1 MAYSDTI
8 KYVVGDTRPVISIA
22 LKDSNTAAAG
32 KTLDSQDSTTWATI
46 SLASNDYVKMY
57 IRKVGTKL
65 VTDASLSSYDASKIL
80 TATSIVDGDGTA
92 VFTPTT
98 STFDSAGTYEG
109 EIEISYSSGAII
121 QTVHELVKFIVRDD
135 FN

>member
-57 IRKVGTKL
+57 IRKVGSTTL
-65 VTDASLSSYDASKIL
+65 AATL
-80 TATSIVDGDGTA
+80 TANVTSTSNGTA
-92 VFTPTT
+92 EFTPTT
-98 STFDSAGTYEG
+98 STFASAGTYEG
-109 EIEISYSSGAII
+109 EIEISYSNGAII

>member
-22 LKDSNTAAAG
+22 VKDSNTAAAG
-32 KTLDSQDSTTWATI
+32 KTLDPQDSTTWATI

-80 TATSIVDGDGTA
+80 TANVTSTSNGTA
-92 VFTPTT
+92 EFTPTT
-98 STFDSAGTYEG
+98 ATFASAGTYEG

-121 QTVHELVKFIVRDD
+121 QTVHELVKFNVRDD

>member
-57 IRKVGTKL
+57 IRKVGSTTL
-65 VTDASLSSYDASKIL
+65 AATL
-80 TATSIVDGDGTA
+80 TASNINTSNGTA
-92 VFTPTT
+92 DFTPTT
-98 STFDSAGTYEG
+98 STFASAGTYEG
-109 EIEISYSSGAII
+109 EIEIAYTGGIV
-121 QTVHELVKFIVRDD
+121 QTVHDLVKFNVRDD

>member
-32 KTLDSQDSTTWATI
+32 KTLNPQDSTTWATI
-46 SLASNDYVKMY
+46 SLANNDYVKMY
-57 IRKVGTKL
+57 IRKVGSTTL
-65 VTDASLSSYDASKIL
+65 A
-80 TATSIVDGDGTA
+80 ATLEATNKNDSNGTA
-92 VFTPTT
+92 DFTPTT
-98 STFDSAGTYEG
+98 STFASAGTYEG
-109 EIEISYSSGAII
+109 EIEISYSSGTII
-121 QTVHELVKFIVRDD
+121 QTVHELVKFNVRDD

>member
-32 KTLDSQDSTTWATI
+32 KTLDSQDSTTWAVI
-46 SLASNDYVKMY
+46 SLSGKEYVKMY
-57 IRKVGTKL
+57 IRKVGSTTL
-65 VTDASLSSYDASKIL
+65 AATLEASN
-80 TATSIVDGDGTA
+80 IVDGDGTA

-98 STFDSAGTYEG
+98 STFATAGTYEG
-109 EIEISYSSGAII
+109 EIEVKYTSGDF

>member
-32 KTLDSQDSTTWATI
+32 KTLDSQDSTTWAAI

-57 IRKVGTKL
+57 IRKVGSTTL
-65 VTDASLSSYDASKIL
+65 AATL
-80 TATSIVDGDGTA
+80 TASNINTSNGTA
-92 VFTPTT
+92 DFTPTT

-121 QTVHELVKFIVRDD
+121 QTVHDLVKFIVRDD

>member
-1 MAYSDTI
+1 MAYSDSI
-8 KYVVGDTRPVISIA
+8 KFVVGDTRPVISIA

-32 KTLDSQDSTTWATI
+32 ATLDPQDSTTWATI

-57 IRKVGTKL
+57 IRKVGSTTL
-65 VTDASLSSYDASKIL
+65 AATL
-80 TATSIVDGDGTA
+80 TASNINTSNGTA
-92 VFTPTT
+92 DFTPTT
-98 STFDSAGTYEG
+98 ATFASAGTYEG
-109 EIEISYSSGAII
+109 EIEISFSSGSII

>member
-57 IRKVGTKL
+57 IRKVGSTTL
-65 VTDASLSSYDASKIL
+65 ADTL
-80 TATSIVDGDGTA
+80 TATNKNDSNGTA
-92 VFTPTT
+92 DFTPTT
-98 STFDSAGTYEG
+98 STFASAGTYEG

-121 QTVHELVKFIVRDD
+121 QTVHELVKFNVRND

>member
-8 KYVVGDTRPVISIA
+8 KYVVGDTRPVINIA

-32 KTLDSQDSTTWATI
+32 KTLDSQDSTTWAAI
-46 SLASNDYVKMY
+46 SLSGKEYVKMY
-57 IRKVGTKL
+57 IRKVGTTF
-65 VTDASLSSYDASKIL
+65 VADSSSSSYDASKVL
-80 TATSIVDGDGTA
+80 TASSVVDGDGTA

-109 EIEISYSSGAII
+109 EIEVKYTSGDF

>member
-22 LKDSNTAAAG
+22 VKDSNTAAAG
-32 KTLDSQDSTTWATI
+32 KTLDPQDSTTWATI

-57 IRKVGTKL
+57 IRKVGSTTL
-65 VTDASLSSYDASKIL
+65 EATL
-80 TATSIVDGDGTA
+80 TANVTSTSNGTA
-92 VFTPTT
+92 DFTPTT
-98 STFDSAGTYEG
+98 ATFASAGTYEG
-109 EIEISYSSGAII
+109 EIEISYSSGTII
-121 QTVHELVKFIVRDD
+121 QTVHDLVKFNVRDD